1 LLISGTSSV
10 FFDAASLVTNGFRI
24 LKSQKLQMEA
34 EVEYEALPDHA
45 GLGVHM
51 LAGALVRRNHRH
63 GGRNTDPSPYNSG

>member
-1 LLISGTSSV
+1 
-10 FFDAASLVTNGFRI
+10 
-24 LKSQKLQMEA
+24 MEA